1 MKGLKLF
8 LIAGL
13 IFVFLGAIGIGIDIG
28 RSMKYDTVK
37 ADVHIVNGNMG
48 NEQDRKKAHVD
59 YEYNGQTYTDIPLN
73 TFNQFAMRDGSKT
86 TILVVPEDPA
96 RVYPTSYLLH
106 GVILAFGAIGVAAG
120 SKKTRTDD

>member
-13 IFVFLGAIGIGIDIG
+13 IFILLGSLGIGIDIG
-28 RSMKYDTVK
+28 RSMKYDTVQ
-37 ADVHIVNGNMG
+37 ADVYIVNVNMG

-73 TFNQFAMRDGSKT
+73 TFNQFAMIDGSKT

>member
-73 TFNQFAMRDGSKT
+73 TFNQFAMIDGSKT

>member
-8 LIAGL
+8 LIVGL

-28 RSMKYDTVK
+28 RSMKYDTVQ
-37 ADVHIVNGNMG
+37 ADVHIVNVNMG
-48 NEQDRKKAHVD
+48 NEQDRKTAHVD
-59 YEYNGQTYTDIPLN
+59 YEYNGQTYTDVPLN

-106 GVILAFGAIGVAAG
+106 GVIMAFGAIGVAAG
-120 SKKTRTDD
+120 SKKNKNR